1 MTARQKIKDEQP
13 CANLSGDAQPSNN
26 GLNRPN
32 AMPQTAHYA
41 ALVRR

>member
-13 CANLSGDAQPSNN
+13 CANLSGDAHPSNN

-32 AMPQTAHYA
+32 VTPWTAHYA